1 MSTATTPDKPQIGW
15 IGLGKMGLP
24 ICERLV
30 TQGFEVATLT
40 RNPEGRERATRET
53 FKASQISGVVSSADL
68 VVSAVSDDAAARYRF
83 PGWWTEGDA
92 GRVADIRRNRHG
104 SPNASRRVAEAM
116 SAIAVGY
123 IRRPCRAQRPWR
135 RRGF

>member
-1 MSTATTPDKPQIGW
+1 MGTASAFDTRRIGS
-15 IGLGKMGLP
+15 IALGKMGLP

-83 PGWWTEGDA
+83 PG
-92 GRVADIRRNRHG
+92 
-104 SPNASRRVAEAM
+104 
-116 SAIAVGY
+116 
-123 IRRPCRAQRPWR
+123 
-135 RRGF
+135 